1 MKDKDIEEILKL
13 LGLKEG
19 EDYAVGSKKQANYC
33 HTVSDFPEVNNP
45 SYVTTTATTDNYQYF
60 GCDPQQ
66 KVQGFDFDRVVEE
79 RLAKIKHLM
88 LVKSKEYVRDN
99 NPFHNFDR
107 GAEYTGETPED
118 YLYGLMTKHLVS
130 IKDMV
135 DDLYEGKDPSI
146 KYLEEKI
153 GDGINYLMLL
163 EGLFK
168 RRIL

>member
-1 MKDKDIEEILKL
+1 MTDKDQEKIMSDQDVLDWFLTSTWKVKAKQNETCFETDTRKKMYSDT
-13 LGLKEG
+13 GDFYNG
-19 EDYAVGSKKQANYC
+19 EA
-33 HTVSDFPEVNNP
+33 
-45 SYVTTTATTDNYQYF
+45 SY
-60 GCDPQQ
+60 GK
-66 KVQGFDFDRVVEE
+66 KVQGFNFDKVVEE
-79 RLAKIKHLM
+79 RLEKTKHLM
-88 LVKSKEYVRDN
+88 LVKSKEYVRDD

-135 DDLYEGKDPSI
+135 DDLYEGKEPSVI
-146 KYLEEKI
+146 HVEEKI
-153 GDGINYLMLL
+153 GDALLYVMLL

>member
-1 MKDKDIEEILKL
+1 MTDKDIEEILKL

-19 EDYAVGSKKQANYC
+19 EDYAVGSKKQANC
-33 HTVSDFPEVNNP
+33 CQPVNKFSLESNP
-45 SYVTTTATTDNYQYF
+45 ATTTTTATDNYQYF
-60 GCDPQQ
+60 GCDPQP
-66 KVQGFDFDRVVEE
+66 KEFNFDIVVNT
-79 RLAKIKHLM
+79 RLKLIQHLM
-88 LVKSKEYVRDN
+88 LVKSKEYVRDD

-130 IKDMV
+130 IKDMI
-135 DDLYEGKDPSI
+135 DDLYEGKEPSVI
-146 KYLEEKI
+146 HVEEKI

>member
-1 MKDKDIEEILKL
+1 MKDKEQEK
-13 LGLKEG
+13 
-19 EDYAVGSKKQANYC
+19 VM
-33 HTVSDFPEVNNP
+33 SDQEVLDWFLT
-45 SYVTTTATTDNYQYF
+45 STWKVKSDS
-60 GCDPQQ
+60 QQ
-66 KVQGFDFDRVVEE
+66 KVQGSNFDRVVEE

-88 LVKSKEYVRDN
+88 LIKSKEYVRDD

-135 DDLYEGKDPSI
+135 DDLYEGKEPSVI
-146 KYLEEKI
+146 HVEEKI